1 MTDIGT
7 ANGKASFGNL
17 IIAETRKLVDTRA
30 SVWLLSITAALSLII
45 AGVSGWAVTQV
56 RSGTVS
62 WPSLVFFPA
71 MPVNALLPV
80 VAILMVTAEWSHR
93 TALTTFV
100 MTPRR
105 HLVAAAQGIVAAA
118 ASVVATVL
126 VLVLT
131 GISWLVATTFQPS
144 VTLIGANWKALLGA
158 TATTLIYVLVG
169 FALGLAFLNAPAAII
184 VILLVPTTVLPMAT
198 IIKQL
203 RAITPWINYFQA
215 RTPLAAGTIHGVEW
229 GHLATS
235 TALWIVLPVIIGLWR
250 QHVRET

>member
-215 RTPLAAGTIHGVEW
+215 CL
-229 GHLATS
+229 LYTS
-235 TALWIVLPVIIGLWR
+235 PSPRYQRGSRMPSSA
-250 QHVRET
+250 

>member
-80 VAILMVTAEWSHR
+80 VTLAGVHA
-93 TALTTFV
+93 
-100 MTPRR
+100 
-105 HLVAAAQGIVAAA
+105 G
-118 ASVVATVL
+118 
-126 VLVLT
+126 
-131 GISWLVATTFQPS
+131 
-144 VTLIGANWKALLGA
+144 TLIGGAVITEQSATTHGGDNHIRLAQNLVKVLGTGMRQGRGCIDLTA
-158 TATTLIYVLVG
+158 GQQQPQRTTHSNTATEHHHILTVPVD
-169 FALGLAFLNAPAAII
+169 AVAFHQLNHA
-184 VILLVPTTVLPMAT
+184 V
-198 IIKQL
+198 
-203 RAITPWINYFQA
+203 RGA
-215 RTPLAAGTIHGVEW
+215 RQG
-229 GHLATS
+229 
-235 TALWIVLPVIIGLWR
+235 
-250 QHVRET
+250 